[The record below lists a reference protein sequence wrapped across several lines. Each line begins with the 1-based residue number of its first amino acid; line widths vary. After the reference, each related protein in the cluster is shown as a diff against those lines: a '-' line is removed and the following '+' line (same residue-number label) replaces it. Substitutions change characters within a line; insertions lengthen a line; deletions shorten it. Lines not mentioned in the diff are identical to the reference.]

1 MISIKQNV
9 TKEVMN
15 NGTVQAKTCIAFE
28 CTKYLTGMFFILI
41 KLFAFENNVCTN
53 SFEKQNDINI

>member
-15 NGTVQAKTCIAFE
+15 NCTVQVKTCITVK

-41 KLFAFENNVCTN
+41 KSFAFENNVCTN